1 MYHTEP
7 PTDKTIRESYMK
19 FQQSCC
25 LRAAKRT
32 GRPGPS
38 AETLERVRETFVRS
52 PQKSIHRAS
61 RELQIPQ
68 SSVWPILRRGLHVK
82 GYRMQLLQALN
93 PQDHNLHLHFC
104 VDFQQRL
111 EEDRFAE
118 KLVFSD
124 EATFHLCGKVNRH
137 NVRIW
142 GTENTHATME
152 HVGDSPKVNVFVPF
166 PLAKSADHFSLRSHL
181 LPVSS
186 AWTFCKCG

>member
-1 MYHTEP
+1 MTWTGNKKAFCALEFAKTESIMTVQRTFRTMYHTEP

-93 PQDHNLHLHFC
+93 PQDHNL
-104 VDFQQRL
+104 R
-111 EEDRFAE
+111 
-118 KLVFSD
+118 
-124 EATFHLCGKVNRH
+124 
-137 NVRIW
+137 
-142 GTENTHATME
+142 
-152 HVGDSPKVNVFVPF
+152 
-166 PLAKSADHFSLRSHL
+166 LRSAWISNSGYWKTGL
-181 LPVSS
+181 LRSWFSVMRRRFMCV
-186 AWTFCKCG
+186 W